1 MKNRFHGSIIGVLLA
16 AGFIFICLPWQ
27 SPSAKEKFSS
37 SEEGMMTVLN
47 PRGKPPA
54 IPLVPMAPR
63 LDTLDGKTVYFV
75 DVRFPGGGGF
85 LHELM
90 DWFAQNR
97 PKVKT
102 VFREKAG
109 SYMDGD
115 PKLWAE
121 IKEKGDAMII
131 AIGH

>member
-1 MKNRFHGSIIGVLLA
+1 MKNRIHGPIFGFLLA
-16 AGFIFICLPWQ
+16 ISLLIACLPGTAT
-27 SPSAKEKFSS
+27 AKEKTGSQ
-37 SEEGMMTVLN
+37 EEEMITVLN

-75 DVRFPGGGGF
+75 DVRFPGGGSF
-85 LHELM
+85 LHEMM

-102 VFREKAG
+102 VFREKSG

>member
-1 MKNRFHGSIIGVLLA
+1 MKSESHWSIFRISFAILLLIA
-16 AGFIFICLPWQ
+16 CLPGMA
-27 SPSAKEKFSS
+27 PAKEKSGS
-37 SEEGMMTVLN
+37 QDGEMITVLN

-54 IPLVPMAPR
+54 IPLVSMAPR
-63 LDTLDGKTVYFV
+63 LDNLDGKTVYFV
-75 DVRFPGGGGF
+75 DVRFPGGDSF
-85 LHELM
+85 LREM
-90 DWFAQNR
+90 MAWFAQNR

-102 VFREKAG
+102 VFREKSG

-121 IKEKGDAMII
+121 IKEKGDAMIM